1 MRTSHR
7 DKRPVAYA
15 SYVGQT
21 EMVDEN
27 GDYTGESDVQYS
39 TPVKTLM
46 NVSGGRGQADVALF
60 GLTQNFSRTAVT
72 QDLDTDWN
80 TEMVM
85 WVERDPDTEP
95 FDYRISQVARTFGEL
110 WLSATILNSQTAR
123 TTTRTEQ

>member
-15 SYVGQT
+15 SYIGQT

-46 NVSGGRGQADVALF
+46 NVSGGKGQADIALF

-72 QDLDTDWN
+72 QDLDTNWN

-95 FDYRISQVARTFGEL
+95 FDYRITRVARTINQVVLALEEVDVSKEETV
-110 WLSATILNSQTAR
+110 SA
-123 TTTRTEQ
+123 

>member
-1 MRTSHR
+1 MRTVQR

-15 SYVGQT
+15 FYSGIT
-21 EMVDEN
+21 ELVDEDGN
-27 GDYTGESDVQYS
+27 YTGESEVSY
-39 TPVKTLM
+39 TEPVKTLM

-72 QDLDTDWN
+72 QDLETEWN

-95 FDYRISQVARTFGEL
+95 FDYRVAAVARTINQVVLALEEVDVSDADNG
-110 WLSATILNSQTAR
+110 NGG
-123 TTTRTEQ
+123 

>member
-1 MRTSHR
+1 MRTVQR

-15 SYVGQT
+15 YYSGIQELT
-21 EMVDEN
+21 DEN
-27 GDYTGESDVQYS
+27 GDYTGEYDVEYS
-39 TPVKTLM
+39 APIKTLM

-85 WVERDPDTEP
+85 WVERNPDTESY
-95 FDYRISQVARTFGEL
+95 DYRIAAVARTINQVVLALEEVDVSKDETV
-110 WLSATILNSQTAR
+110 SA
-123 TTTRTEQ
+123 

>member
-1 MRTSHR
+1 MRTAHR

-15 SYVGQT
+15 FYFGQT

-27 GDYTGESDVQYS
+27 GDYTGEFDVEY
-39 TPVKTLM
+39 TAPVKTLM

-72 QDLDTDWN
+72 QDLDTNWN

-95 FDYRISQVARTFGEL
+95 FDYRVAAVARTINQVVLALEEVDVTEETTV
-110 WLSATILNSQTAR
+110 SA
-123 TTTRTEQ
+123 